1 MQAITFPLIQYPF
14 PSRINPLVTAAHEH
28 TTNWVYSYDL
38 LKTNEAKA
46 RFAKA
51 KFAWLAARAF
61 PDADLHELCIIADF
75 NTWLFMLDDQCDE
88 AQTGKKSVYLKSI
101 ISGLMD
107 ILRYNQSVSL
117 TKGGAL
123 AAALSNIWDRMRAIS
138 RPAWRIRFIRSMEE
152 YFSSCL
158 WEADNRAAGQV
169 PSVADYIA
177 MRPYTGALFADVEAI
192 EIIEKVY
199 LPDHILQQS
208 TIKRMVLACNNI
220 VCWSNDLFSCYK
232 ESQQGDVHNLV
243 LVLAHEQNLDLQ
255 EAIDETIRMHNEEVA
270 LFVALEKQLPMFH
283 TSLDAAVERYISVL
297 RSWITGNYD
306 WSMKDTGRYSR
317 LIAELEVKIPDKKE
331 RISKQPL

>member
-28 TTNWVYSYDL
+28 TVNWVYTYEL
-38 LKTNEAKA
+38 LQTNEAKA

-61 PDADLHELCIIADF
+61 PDANLPELCIIADF

-88 AQTGKKSVYLKSI
+88 AQTGKKSIYLKSI
-101 ISGLMD
+101 VSGLMD
-107 ILRYNQSVSL
+107 ILRYNQSVTL
-117 TKGGAL
+117 ANGGAL
-123 AAALSNIWDRMRAIS
+123 AAALSDIWERMRAIS

-152 YFSSCL
+152 YFSSCV

-169 PSVADYIA
+169 PSVADYVV

-199 LPDHILQQS
+199 LPDHILQHAI
-208 TIKRMVLACNNI
+208 IKRMVLACNNI

-243 LVLAHEQNLDLQ
+243 LVLAHEHNLDLQ
-255 EAIDETIRMHNEEVA
+255 EAIEETIRMHDEEVA
-270 LFVALEKQLPMFH
+270 LFVSLEKQLPVFH
-283 TSLDAAVERYISVL
+283 VSLEKEVERYIAVL

-317 LIAELEVKIPDKKE
+317 LMAEVETNAPDRKE
-331 RISKQPL
+331 KALKRSV